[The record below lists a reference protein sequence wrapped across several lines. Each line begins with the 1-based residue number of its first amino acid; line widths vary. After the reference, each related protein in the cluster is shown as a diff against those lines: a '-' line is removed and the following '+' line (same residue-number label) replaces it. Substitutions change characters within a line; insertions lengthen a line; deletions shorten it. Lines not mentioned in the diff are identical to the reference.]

1 MKKKVCILSIDGG
14 GIRELIPAMI
24 LEYIEKQLQE
34 ISEAYHLSDFFDF
47 IVGSDFGGVL
57 AALYVTPGKHGR
69 PAYLAGKGVEVFR
82 RHGAEIFD
90 ISLLKKIRS
99 IGGMTDEKYSAKK
112 LEALLQD
119 LMGDYR
125 LGDTV
130 KPLMLMAYD
139 VRNRRSNYYTTTDA
153 RDPIRNFYLRD
164 LCRAGTAI
172 PSYFETARIVSET
185 KTPFSLISGSIF
197 AANPAMAAYA
207 ESRKINFAEMLDQS
221 DKPVFPTAGE
231 ILMLSIGTGDVRTPY
246 YYDSIKDW
254 GDMNWLKP
262 IIDISYSSNSEAV
275 DYQMRKIFDATESP
289 EDYFRFNPQLVGKS
303 GEIDDASEDNIRNL
317 AAITEQYI
325 EVHKED
331 FSRLIDKLINNN
343 REE

>member
-1 MKKKVCILSIDGG
+1 M
-14 GIRELIPAMI
+14 
-24 LEYIEKQLQE
+24 
-34 ISEAYHLSDFFDF
+34 
-47 IVGSDFGGVL
+47 
-57 AALYVTPGKHGR
+57 
-69 PAYLAGKGVEVFR
+69 
-82 RHGAEIFD
+82 
-90 ISLLKKIRS
+90 
-99 IGGMTDEKYSAKK
+99 
-112 LEALLQD
+112 
-119 LMGDYR
+119 
-125 LGDTV
+125 
-130 KPLMLMAYD
+130 
-139 VRNRRSNYYTTTDA
+139 
-153 RDPIRNFYLRD
+153 
-164 LCRAGTAI
+164 
-172 PSYFETARIVSET
+172 
-185 KTPFSLISGSIF
+185 
-197 AANPAMAAYA
+197 
-207 ESRKINFAEMLDQS
+207 NFAELLNQS